1 MAKKDDVLK
10 DILERLTPLGSVS
23 HRSMFGGFG
32 LFMDGAMFAK
42 ISPKGVLSFKADDQN
57 RSEFEKQGMKRAGKM
72 PYYDVKSEDLTNTR
86 KLRAWARSAMTAAQN
101 AKK

>member
-10 DILERLTPLGSVS
+10 DILQRLAPLGAAK

-32 LFMDGAMFAK
+32 LFIDSTMFAR
-42 ISPKGVLSFKADDQN
+42 ISPRDVLSFKADDQN
-57 RSEFEKQGMKRAGKM
+57 RSEYEKQGMKRAGKM
-72 PYYDVKSEDLTNTR
+72 PYYDVKAEDLTNTR
-86 KLRAWARSAMTAAQN
+86 KLRAWARSAMAAAQN